1 MNGVGLVR
9 ILELEDKCAFT
20 ILTSKENEGL
30 VKDILK
36 ERRHIDERL

>member
-1 MNGVGLVR
+1 MNNVLWNY
-9 ILELEDKCAFT
+9 KCAFT